1 MYLYMA
7 EPWQVDPVE
16 FWWLVHKSEV
26 KVVVAVDAEM
36 DALVPR
42 EPETLGTPLWI
53 YDWQNESQE
62 RISYNPSPQSLAIPR
77 IL

>member
-42 EPETLGTPLWI
+42 EPETLGTPL
-53 YDWQNESQE
+53 
-62 RISYNPSPQSLAIPR
+62 
-77 IL
+77 